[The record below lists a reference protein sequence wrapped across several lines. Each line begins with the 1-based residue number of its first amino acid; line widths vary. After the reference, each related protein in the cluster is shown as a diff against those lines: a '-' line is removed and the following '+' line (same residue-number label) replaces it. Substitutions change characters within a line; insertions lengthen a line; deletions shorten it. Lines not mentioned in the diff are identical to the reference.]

1 MKLLLYSGREGGDA
15 MQVCLFGAAT
25 VLYIYLLLINWQLE
39 IYYLGYIYQRLWDDI
54 ILTAPY
60 CIHHIKAHIFDWSRI
75 CLELSIQCY

>member
-39 IYYLGYIYQRLWDDI
+39 IYYLGYIYQRL
-54 ILTAPY
+54 
-60 CIHHIKAHIFDWSRI
+60 
-75 CLELSIQCY
+75 